1 MFSLKYSQSNDSLT
15 STSTLLSSKRQTMLR
30 KYIVAGPVYVC
41 LPNKIIEFTWLSK
54 DFSFQPCISYV
65 NVTKQWGATVPMQR
79 GFLSV
84 LEKNSSSGK
93 NKKPIGHRLREWT
106 ELTDI
111 NTGYLESR
119 GIPVVVPFLDRQK
132 KTKITLFVTLAENLQ
147 FILAFPN
154 IWLCGR
160 DRETQDLKRNLYLH
174 HNNIPNV

>member
-1 MFSLKYSQSNDSLT
+1 
-15 STSTLLSSKRQTMLR
+15 
-30 KYIVAGPVYVC
+30 
-41 LPNKIIEFTWLSK
+41 
-54 DFSFQPCISYV
+54 
-65 NVTKQWGATVPMQR
+65 MQR

-93 NKKPIGHRLREWT
+93 NKKPIGYRLREWT

-154 IWLCGR
+154 I
-160 DRETQDLKRNLYLH
+160 
-174 HNNIPNV
+174 

>member
-15 STSTLLSSKRQTMLR
+15 STSTFLSSKRQTMLR

-119 GIPVVVPFLDRQK
+119 GIPVVVSFLDWQKNKNHPFCHFGRKFTIHTCFSKYMIVWPRQRNSRLK
-132 KTKITLFVTLAENLQ
+132 KK
-147 FILAFPN
+147 FIP
-154 IWLCGR
+154 
-160 DRETQDLKRNLYLH
+160 TSQ
-174 HNNIPNV
+174 